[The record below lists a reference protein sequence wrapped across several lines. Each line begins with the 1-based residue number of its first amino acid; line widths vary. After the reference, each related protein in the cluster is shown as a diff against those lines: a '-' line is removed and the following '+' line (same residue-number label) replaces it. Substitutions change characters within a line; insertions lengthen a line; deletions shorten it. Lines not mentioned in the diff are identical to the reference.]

1 MECIGS
7 DMSNNSNNDQKS
19 DDPEDM
25 RVVLQEAK
33 TRAKAKNMQEL
44 AENVARKLSK
54 QHPKKEKIEDHYRQS
69 GYPEGGADTDG
80 QEQENKGKDNATEGS
95 EKTDDD
101 ETGEQKQLSKTDMTD
116 PDALENA
123 FGPKRNEEERPVMSG
138 KRQLDRAAAS
148 PTYTAPDGTKH
159 KQKDYDPYKE
169 RLQKGWNERRD
180 NALGLQPGSTWRGTG
195 KPLTDA
201 EKKEQENVGKLP
213 SLKDDPKGR
222 LQHEATK
229 AGGKLAGKAIG
240 KIAESGTVVSALL
253 IYGLAFANDFPDVG
267 LKVVEWFTFGAGTIA
282 DFIFDVVVTLGFR
295 YFLRSSINIPGI
307 KALLY
312 SASFL
317 EMLPG
322 PQDAL
327 PFWTI
332 CAWICLRKIKEEQ
345 ESQEQLGISRE
356 YAAKRRREDL
366 ENQWSKYGGG
376 TREAA
381 ATA

>member
-7 DMSNNSNNDQKS
+7 DMSNNSKNDQKS

-95 EKTDDD
+95 EKTD
-101 ETGEQKQLSKTDMTD
+101 MTD
-116 PDALENA
+116 PDELENA

-222 LQHEATK
+222 LQHEAT
-229 AGGKLAGKAIG
+229 
-240 KIAESGTVVSALL
+240 
-253 IYGLAFANDFPDVG
+253 
-267 LKVVEWFTFGAGTIA
+267 
-282 DFIFDVVVTLGFR
+282 
-295 YFLRSSINIPGI
+295 
-307 KALLY
+307 
-312 SASFL
+312 
-317 EMLPG
+317 
-322 PQDAL
+322 
-327 PFWTI
+327 
-332 CAWICLRKIKEEQ
+332 
-345 ESQEQLGISRE
+345 
-356 YAAKRRREDL
+356 
-366 ENQWSKYGGG
+366 
-376 TREAA
+376 
-381 ATA
+381 